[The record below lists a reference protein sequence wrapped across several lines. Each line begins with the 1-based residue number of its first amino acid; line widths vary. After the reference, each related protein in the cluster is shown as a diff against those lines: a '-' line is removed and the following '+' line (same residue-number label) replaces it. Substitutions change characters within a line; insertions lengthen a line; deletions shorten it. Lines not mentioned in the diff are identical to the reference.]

1 MTSPRFR
8 KQFWAKRPIQTPR
21 FLVETTSELAPSKS
35 LTRSIFMILNKF
47 LDAAQRI
54 QVAFDATL
62 NVGAFEG
69 LEELYFTVFR

>member
-1 MTSPRFR
+1 
-8 KQFWAKRPIQTPR
+8 
-21 FLVETTSELAPSKS
+21 
-35 LTRSIFMILNKF
+35 MILNKF